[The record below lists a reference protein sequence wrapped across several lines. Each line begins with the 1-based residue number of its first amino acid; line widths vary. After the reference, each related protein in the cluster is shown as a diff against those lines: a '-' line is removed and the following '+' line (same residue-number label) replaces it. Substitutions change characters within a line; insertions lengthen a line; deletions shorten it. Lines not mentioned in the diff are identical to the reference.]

1 MEKIKIGVLKMK
13 RILIALISLGL
24 LLTYYT
30 GCASTKNHGE
40 ACCHKEACCEE
51 TKDCCDENQQKADAL
66 GEGCCG

>member
-13 RILIALISLGL
+13 RILIALVSLGL
-24 LLTYYT
+24 LLTYYA

-40 ACCHKEACCEE
+40 DCCHKEACCEE
-51 TKDCCDENQQKADAL
+51 KKDCCDENQQKADAL